1 MRRPEPHH
9 HDQIA
14 VNDALMQVS
23 RVVKFQ
29 SERDEPVETGYD
41 AMMELLRDWASLLTA
56 FYWATTRPPADP
68 LARKGR
74 ADLSGCLLAVAATC
88 VRWYMIENHEA
99 AKDPRR

>member
-1 MRRPEPHH
+1 MRRPMPHF
-9 HDQIA
+9 DNETA
-14 VNDALMQVS
+14 VQDALLQVK

-41 AMMELLRDWASLLTA
+41 AMMELMLDWAGLLTA